1 MKPDEVERTLELV
14 TVTGSVKSLVK
25 ADDAERMLE
34 VVTVTV
40 GVKISVLVVA
50 WFFRVYVA

>member
-1 MKPDEVERTLELV
+1 MKPDEAERTLELV
-14 TVTGSVKSLVK
+14 TVIGSVKTLVK

-40 GVKISVLVVA
+40 AAKISVLVVA
-50 WFFRVYVA
+50 WFFLV

>member
-1 MKPDEVERTLELV
+1 MKPDEAERMLELV
-14 TVTGSVKSLVK
+14 TVTGSVKTLVK

-40 GVKISVLVVA
+40 AAKISVLVVA
-50 WFFRVYVA
+50 WFFLV